1 LPARKLNAIAGKQ
14 THLRARQGEV
24 AVSHTTT
31 DAPLLPVEQIERLQ
45 QILPH
50 RVEWVFDQTQVESE
64 HRRNEVQRVNTL
76 IFVERIAGLLFAL
89 VVAIF
94 GLGIAAY
101 LAIQGKELTASV
113 IGGATLVGLVAA
125 FIGGKQKANSK

>member
-1 LPARKLNAIAGKQ
+1 MAGKQ
-14 THLRARQGEV
+14 THVRTRQGEL

-31 DAPLLPVEQIERLQ
+31 DAPLLPVEQIDRLQ
-45 QILPH
+45 KILPH

-64 HRRNEVQRVNTL
+64 HRRKEVSRVNTL

-89 VVAIF
+89 LVAIV
-94 GLGIAAY
+94 GLGTSAY
-101 LAIQGKELTASV
+101 LAIQGKELTATV

-125 FIGGKQKANSK
+125 FIGGKQKSNGK

>member
-1 LPARKLNAIAGKQ
+1 M
-14 THLRARQGEV
+14 
-24 AVSHTTT
+24 
-31 DAPLLPVEQIERLQ
+31 Q

-64 HRRNEVQRVNTL
+64 HRRKEVRRVNTL

-89 VVAIF
+89 VIAVF
-94 GLGIAAY
+94 GLGVAAY

-125 FIGGKQKANSK
+125 FIGGKQKSNGK